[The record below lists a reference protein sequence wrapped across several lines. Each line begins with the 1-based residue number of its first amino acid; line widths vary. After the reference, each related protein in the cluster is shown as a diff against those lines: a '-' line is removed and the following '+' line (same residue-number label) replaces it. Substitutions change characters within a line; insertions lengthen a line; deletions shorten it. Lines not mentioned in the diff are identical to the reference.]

1 MFDCHIHTKNS
12 HDSTQ
17 TLSQVCES
25 AIAMGMKG
33 IAICDHVD
41 LCSAERHD
49 TYHAMQRCIAEVK
62 EARLQY
68 GDRLRIL
75 QGMELAG
82 VEFNPS
88 MRDPFMQLC
97 DYDVILG
104 SVHTVYLEDV
114 DDSYSRVDWSVGEK
128 SMERIRAF
136 FAAYLKSMREM
147 LARDDIDVLSHL
159 TCPLRYI
166 NGKYRRGLDEREFYE
181 EIDEILREII
191 RREIA
196 LEVNT
201 SGAGRSYGDWLPSRA
216 ILTRYYELGGRMLTL
231 GSDAHI
237 PESIGNA
244 FEEACEMLR
253 EIGFREICYFAERKP
268 IFIGLEEK

>member
-1 MFDCHIHTKNS
+1 MIDMHVHSKYS
-12 HDSTQ
+12 HDSDQ
-17 TLSQVCES
+17 TLDQICES
-25 AIAMGMKG
+25 ALAKG
-33 IAICDHVD
+33 VEALAICDHVD
-41 LCSAERHD
+41 LCSAEKHD
-49 TYHAMQRCIAEVK
+49 TYHAMQQCIAEVRA
-62 EARLQY
+62 AREQY

-82 VEFNPS
+82 VEFNPA
-88 MRDPFMQLC
+88 MKEPFMQLC

-114 DDSYSRVDWSVGEK
+114 EDSYSRIDWSTGAK
-128 SMERIRAF
+128 SMERIRVF
-136 FAAYLKSMREM
+136 FSAYLQAMREM
-147 LARDDIDVLSHL
+147 LARDDIDVLCHL

-166 NGKYRRGLDEREFYE
+166 NGKYRRGLDERTFAE
-181 EIDEILREII
+181 EIDAILETVI

-216 ILTRYYELGGRMLTL
+216 ILSRYYALGGRLLTV

-244 FEEACEMLR
+244 FGETCEMLR
-253 EIGFREICYFAERKP
+253 EIGFGEICYFEKRKP
-268 IFIGLEEK
+268 IFIGL